1 MTDCVDIVSG
11 KCAFS
16 TIVYD
21 SLHII
26 NPNEL
31 QRYKLCLRG
40 CVRFATGFPNTGIR
54 AYFLRCCSTLF
65 CTHHIRV
72 KFIKML
78 CIMQCSHYMP
88 HGTRAHMYTRT
99 HARTHARTHTR
110 THVRNPPPPPQTLSS
125 CRRCHVAVSYSVSD
139 DNKSL
144 STLLSQLTSTS

>member
-1 MTDCVDIVSG
+1 MTDCVHIVSG
-11 KCAFS
+11 KCALS
-16 TIVYD
+16 TIAYD
-21 SLHII
+21 SLHVI

-31 QRYKLCLRG
+31 HRYKLCLRS
-40 CVRFATGFPNTGIR
+40 CARFATGYPNTGIR
-54 AYFLRCCSTLF
+54 AHFLRCCSTLF

-88 HGTRAHMYTRT
+88 HRTRAHMYTRT
-99 HARTHARTHTR
+99 HAH
-110 THVRNPPPPPQTLSS
+110 THVPNPSPPPPPTQTLSS
-125 CRRCHVAVSYSVSD
+125 CRRCHVSVSYSVSD